1 MARMLSN
8 DVAPAPIPSPGRRE
22 GDDRNERFIRLL
34 TEHQS
39 HLFVYLVSLLGDV
52 HEASNVLQETN
63 LVLWRRSAEFAE
75 GTNFGAWAR
84 TIAHYQLL
92 AYLRDRKRDRH
103 VFDADLLTR
112 LAEQPRPT
120 DLQEARRA
128 SLRSCLAELPDG
140 LRQMLSLRYSAGVSI
155 QELTRRLGKSES
167 AVKMTLARTRQR
179 LMECIQKR
187 LATEG

>member
-1 MARMLSN
+1 MLSN
-8 DVAPAPIPSPGRRE
+8 DVAPASIAPSARRE
-22 GDDRNERFIRLL
+22 GDNQNERFIRLL
-34 TEHQS
+34 TEHQN

-52 HEASNVLQETN
+52 HEASNILQETN
-63 LVLWRRSAEFAE
+63 LVLWRRSSEFAD

-103 VFDADLLTR
+103 VFDAELLTR
-112 LAEQPRPT
+112 LAEHPRPT
-120 DLQEARRA
+120 DIQEARRA

-140 LRQMLSLRYSAGVSI
+140 VRQMLSLRYSAGASI
-155 QELTRRLGKSES
+155 KELTGRMGKSES

-187 LATEG
+187 LAAEG